1 MATETVHATHATDH
15 PAHDHHDGGH
25 DHPGDKQY
33 VLIALV
39 LGVLTA
45 VEVLTYFIDFGG
57 AANPLLIVLMVAKFI
72 LVILYFMHLKFDNP
86 VFMRLFA
93 VGLILAVTVY
103 LILLSAF
110 EYFG

>member
-1 MATETVHATHATDH
+1 MATETVHAAHAAEH
-15 PAHDHHDGGH
+15 HGHDHHDGAH
-25 DHPGDKQY
+25 EHPGDKQY

-57 AANPLLIVLMVAKFI
+57 AANPLLIVLMVAKFF
-72 LVILYFMHLKFDNP
+72 LVILFFMHLKFDNP
-86 VFMRLFA
+86 IFMKLFIA
-93 VGLILAVTVY
+93 GMILAVAVY
-103 LILLSAF
+103 LIMLSAF